1 MTGLVKIELS
11 DSVREQDLESLIGN
25 FIRDGVLKEDEI
37 DGIKRKTRSLL
48 SQKPAE
54 VNALGEIETFLK
66 ETRSIHMKLIPG
78 KAYELDKMNYH
89 WNLTKF
95 TRDDIELKVEFENP
109 GIISN
114 PVGDTLYVH
123 FNNTGSFLVPQN
135 EKLLSLK
142 EGYKIKVT
150 VPP

>member
-1 MTGLVKIELS
+1 MS
-11 DSVREQDLESLIGN
+11 DDVAR
-25 FIRDGVLKEDEI
+25 
-37 DGIKRKTRSLL
+37 IKRKTRSLL
-48 SQKPAE
+48 STKPLE
-54 VNALGEIETFLK
+54 VTPLGEIETFLK
-66 ETRSIHMKLIPG
+66 ETKSIYMNLIPG

-109 GIISN
+109 GFISN

-123 FNNTGSFLVPQN
+123 FNNTGSFLVPQD

-142 EGYKIKVT
+142 EGYKIKVN